1 MAGNT
6 HWQLIQLSEYR
17 CPDPPASTRLQRV
30 WHRLQ
35 RLLGMTETPDM
46 ESAAALPDY
55 SEFNRMPAVT
65 ALDRYLKGWPG
76 TQREVRFLL
85 DPPFSATA
93 EIARDWAEWRQWP
106 RLTPPTPEQLM
117 TADVAGWW
125 KAQQVRG
132 PWVIDDLARYFLRT
146 AQGMTF
152 VRILL
157 VQLVQGGFGPG
168 LVVCNSWTYRF
179 VTRAFALSLPEVY
192 CFAPASPALL
202 RELGI
207 KASDR
212 QLTRLAARARGNAG
226 VALALWA
233 EEHGQQQS
241 PPQIPPWADDKA
253 AFILYALLLHR
264 GLGEQGLQQVLPM
277 LAPDQLATCLLH
289 LACVGLVQRDGTC
302 WRISPVAYGEV
313 REFLAGRDHCLD
325 DF

>member
-6 HWQLIQLSEYR
+6 HWQVIQLSEYR

-106 RLTPPTPEQLM
+106 RLTPPTQEQLNG
-117 TADVAGWW
+117 AQVDAWWAG
-125 KAQQVRG
+125 QGVRG
-132 PWVIDDLARYFLRT
+132 PWLIDDLARYFLRT
-146 AQGMTF
+146 ARGMAF
-152 VRILL
+152 LRILL
-157 VQLVQGGFGPG
+157 VQLVQGGFGSG

-179 VTRAFALSLPEVY
+179 IVQAFELSLPNMH
-192 CFAPASPALL
+192 CFAPATPALL

-207 KASDR
+207 QGDDR
-212 QLTRLAARARGNAG
+212 QLARLAARSRGNSG
-226 VALALWA
+226 VALALWSA
-233 EEHGQQQS
+233 EYGHDQALPRMPAG
-241 PPQIPPWADDKA
+241 ADDTT
-253 AFILYALLLHR
+253 AFVLYALLLHR

-277 LAPDQLATCLLH
+277 LAPDQLAACLLR